1 MKSIGEKLKQRRI
14 ELGYSIEDLH
24 EKTKLSE
31 VHIKAIEDGDLDY
44 FRHDISYLKFFLQY
58 YCQAVYLDYEDFEE
72 EFKKTLDVYH
82 ETQLLKKKESHQASN
97 ENIQRRIQ
105 NNQKKYHKAKGQTN
119 IQFSKLDHQTL
130 IVIGIVLVILAVLVF
145 GFFKLILPNLSS
157 EPVDNNQPP
166 AQVQEPDINDEPT
179 PDPDIVVERPTVE
192 EGLTITEESYDKY
205 RIFGIEKNEMV
216 FRIDFTN
223 DTWVETYINDKAVN
237 DPLTGTY
244 VADEFIEIP
253 ITETTDKITI
263 LFGNLDGSSIS
274 VNGEPVVLNQQA
286 ILGTS
291 VTLNFFFGKESA

>member
-205 RIFGIEKNEMV
+205 RIFGVEKNEMV

-274 VNGEPVVLNQQA
+274 VNGEPVELNQQA

-291 VTLNFFFGKESA
+291 VTLNFFFGKE

>member
-145 GFFKLILPNLSS
+145 GFFKLILPNLTS

-205 RIFGIEKNEMV
+205 RIFGVEKNEMV

-274 VNGEPVVLNQQA
+274 VNGEPVELNQQA

-291 VTLNFFFGKESA
+291 VTLNFFFGKE

>member
-179 PDPDIVVERPTVE
+179 PDPDIVVERPKVE

-274 VNGEPVVLNQQA
+274 VNGEPVELNQQA

-291 VTLNFFFGKESA
+291 VTLNFFFGKE

>member
-145 GFFKLILPNLSS
+145 GFFKLILPNLTS

-179 PDPDIVVERPTVE
+179 PDPDIVVERPKVE

-274 VNGEPVVLNQQA
+274 VNGEPVELNQQA

-291 VTLNFFFGKESA
+291 VTLNFFFGKE

>member
-130 IVIGIVLVILAVLVF
+130 IVIGIVLVILAVLVI

-179 PDPDIVVERPTVE
+179 PDPDIVVERPKVE

-274 VNGEPVVLNQQA
+274 VNGEPVELNQQA

-291 VTLNFFFGKESA
+291 VTLNFFFGKE

>member
-179 PDPDIVVERPTVE
+179 PDPDIVVERPKVE

-205 RIFGIEKNEMV
+205 RIFGVEKNEMV

-274 VNGEPVVLNQQA
+274 VNGEPVELNQQA

-291 VTLNFFFGKESA
+291 VTLNFFFGKE

>member
-145 GFFKLILPNLSS
+145 GFFKLILPNLTS

-179 PDPDIVVERPTVE
+179 PDPDIVVERPKVE

-205 RIFGIEKNEMV
+205 RIFGVEKNEMV

-274 VNGEPVVLNQQA
+274 VNGEPVELNQQA

-291 VTLNFFFGKESA
+291 VTLNFFFGKE

>member
-274 VNGEPVVLNQQA
+274 VNGEPVELNQQA

-291 VTLNFFFGKESA
+291 VTLNFFFGKE

>member
-145 GFFKLILPNLSS
+145 GFFKLILPNLTS

-274 VNGEPVVLNQQA
+274 VNGEPVELNQQA

-291 VTLNFFFGKESA
+291 VTLNFFFGKE